1 MLGLLWFRCQTI
13 TREVFI
19 QSFDITVAYRN
30 LTVESRLFNAPFLRA
45 RHAIDRGQAAED
57 WSYNLADLDSL
68 MLAL

>member
-13 TREVFI
+13 TTGVFI
-19 QSFDITVAYRN
+19 QYFDITVAYRN
-30 LTVESRLFNAPFLRA
+30 LTVESKPFNAPVLRA
-45 RHAIDRGQAAED
+45 RHAIDRDQAAED

>member
-45 RHAIDRGQAAED
+45 RHAIDRDQAAED
-57 WSYNLADLDSL
+57 CSYNLADLDSL

>member
-45 RHAIDRGQAAED
+45 RHAIDRDQAAED